1 MNQREPTYLKMK
13 ENKEFNN
20 SWAII
25 LGGSSGLGLASA
37 RKLAAHGMNICILHR
52 DRKINLPE
60 FTIAVNKMKH
70 EGIQILSFN
79 KDARQPE
86 TIKEVIASLPTKSV
100 KLLLHSIAKGSVK
113 PMFSSEDELLNN
125 EDLEITIN
133 AMGTSWY
140 HWTQALIKNKT
151 FAVNARNIAFTSEG
165 SSRVW
170 RGYGAVSAAKA
181 TLEALM
187 RQMAVELAP
196 LGITSNC
203 VQAGATKTPSFEMI
217 PGSEEL
223 AVFAKKRSPFNRLTM
238 PVDVA
243 NVVYLLCK
251 KEASWINGTVIKV
264 DGGESLQ

>member
-1 MNQREPTYLKMK
+1 MK
-13 ENKEFNN
+13 ENKEFNEN
-20 SWAII
+20 WAII

-37 RKLAAHGMNICILHR
+37 RKLASHGMNICVVHR
-52 DRKINLPE
+52 DRKIDLPE
-60 FTIAVNKMKH
+60 FTNAVNKMKH
-70 EGIQILSFN
+70 EGVQILTFN
-79 KDARQPE
+79 KDAREPE
-86 TIKEVIASLPTKSV
+86 TIKEVIASLPAKSV

-113 PMFSSEDELLNN
+113 PMFSSEGGLLNN

-140 HWTQALIKNKT
+140 LWTQALIKNQT
-151 FAVNARNIAFTSEG
+151 FSVNARNLAFTSEG
-165 SSRVW
+165 NSRVW
-170 RGYGAVSAAKA
+170 YGYGAVSAAKA

-203 VQAGATKTPSFEMI
+203 VQAGATLTPSFNMI
-217 PGSEEL
+217 PGSEKL
-223 AVFAKKRSPFNRLTM
+223 AGFAKKRNPFKRLTM
-238 PVDVA
+238 PADVA